1 MDMMRIRRGDVYMAQ
16 FAAFPHEKEAP
27 GKERPVI
34 IVQNDEDNENQTYP
48 LVIVAPVSTQKVDR
62 IYKQD
67 VLLPKGMGGLS
78 DDSKALVGIVRTI
91 QKIDL
96 VRRLGRLPKAKLEEI
111 NLKLLRQM
119 GFLER

>member
-1 MDMMRIRRGDVYMAQ
+1 MTRIRRGDVYLAQ
-16 FAAFPHEKEAP
+16 FAAFPHEKEVL
-27 GKERPVI
+27 GKERPVV

-48 LVIVAPVSTQKVDR
+48 LIMVVPVSTQKVDR

-67 VLLPKGMGGLS
+67 VLLPKGIDGLS
-78 DDSKALVGIVRTI
+78 DNSKALVGIVRTI
-91 QKIDL
+91 PKTDL
-96 VRRLGRLPKAKLEEI
+96 VRRLGHLPPAKLEEI